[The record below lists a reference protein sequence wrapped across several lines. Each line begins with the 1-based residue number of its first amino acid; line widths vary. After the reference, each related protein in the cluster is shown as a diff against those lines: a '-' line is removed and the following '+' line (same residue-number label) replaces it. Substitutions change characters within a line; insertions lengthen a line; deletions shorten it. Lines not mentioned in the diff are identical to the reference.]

1 MALPKGESN
10 ASNGLGLFNH
20 FYVISECLLLQANH
34 VSDIA
39 NKSKLCVDMRSIRN
53 IVLFLTDLAL
63 I

>member
-1 MALPKGESN
+1 MYPSGSIELICISFV
-10 ASNGLGLFNH
+10 AS
-20 FYVISECLLLQANH
+20 QPNH

-39 NKSKLCVDMRSIRN
+39 NKSKLCVDMKSLRN